1 LSAESLLFHLSVL
14 RKGRHDPE
22 AVDFPKKRD
31 QWRIHERQIADTAC
45 RAPLISPHINRRVS
59 MDVSTNQTDS
69 VAIDFRELSAKDRY
83 KLMIGTVVP
92 RPIALVTTV
101 DPHGRINAAPF
112 SFFNCLS
119 ADPPILALGVENHPD
134 MSFKDTALN
143 IRLTEVF
150 TVNIVSHA
158 IAEAMHVCA
167 VPFKEEH
174 DELKAAGLTAMPGRM
189 VASPWIL
196 EAPAAFECRRHVT
209 LELGKSRQI
218 ILGEIVFAHYRSGVL
233 DQERLRV
240 DPSKLD
246 AIARLGGSTCSTIR
260 DRFEMPTP
268 KLADFVDAK

>member
-1 LSAESLLFHLSVL
+1 MMDAIAPSDTVTFDFRTLSA
-14 RKGRHDPE
+14 R
-22 AVDFPKKRD
+22 
-31 QWRIHERQIADTAC
+31 
-45 RAPLISPHINRRVS
+45 
-59 MDVSTNQTDS
+59 
-69 VAIDFRELSAKDRY
+69 DRY

-101 DPHGRINAAPF
+101 DPQGRINAAPF

-158 IAEAMHVCA
+158 IAEAMHICA
-167 VPFKEEH
+167 VPFAAGR
-174 DELKAAGLTAMPGRM
+174 DELQAAGLTAMPGTL
-189 VASPWIL
+189 VASPWIK
-196 EAPAAFECRRHVT
+196 EAPASFECRRHVT

-218 ILGEIVFAHYRSGVL
+218 ILGEIVFAHYHHDVI
-233 DQERLRV
+233 DV
-240 DPSKLD
+240 DRMRIDPAKLD
-246 AIARLGGSTCSTIR
+246 TIARLGGNTCSTIR

-268 KLADFVDAK
+268 TLADFLANSSPSDAQSPSAREGGA

>member
-1 LSAESLLFHLSVL
+1 MDAVASSDTVVFDFRKLSA
-14 RKGRHDPE
+14 
-22 AVDFPKKRD
+22 
-31 QWRIHERQIADTAC
+31 
-45 RAPLISPHINRRVS
+45 
-59 MDVSTNQTDS
+59 
-69 VAIDFRELSAKDRY
+69 RERY

-101 DPHGRINAAPF
+101 SPEGRTNAAPF

-167 VPFKEEH
+167 VPFTADH
-174 DELKAAGLTAMPGRM
+174 NELQAAGLTAMPGIM
-189 VASPWIL
+189 VASPWIK
-196 EAPAAFECRRHVT
+196 EAPASFECRRHVT

-218 ILGEIVFAHYRSGVL
+218 ILGEIVFAHYQSDVIDVHRM
-233 DQERLRV
+233 RI
-240 DPSKLD
+240 DPAKLD
-246 AIARLGGSTCSTIR
+246 AIARLGGNTCSTIR

-268 KLADFVDAK
+268 TLEEYHAGAADARPREEGS